1 MKLIHSILVILIIAI
16 TTFIVVSLDKKNLD
30 INIKIPN
37 TDNYKLNKIINNEVN
52 KYKLEFIK
60 NAKDSKLKTKYH
72 LYIDYKEYKYGN
84 YVSYVFFIENFTG
97 GAHPNHRIKSVVYDT
112 LNNKVIS
119 IDDLISYNDIIINI
133 ISDYT
138 RCVLINNKDIDVSMM
153 YEGTKKIKS
162 NFNTFALTNDGLLIF
177 FERYQVA
184 PYYKG
189 EFEVLIPYKYVK

>member
-16 TTFIVVSLDKKNLD
+16 TTFAIVSLDKKNLD

-84 YVSYVFFIENFTG
+84 YVSYVFFIEDFIG
-97 GAHPNHRIKSVVYDT
+97 GAHPNHRIKSIVYDT

-119 IDDLISYNDIIINI
+119 IDDLISYNNNIIDIISN
-133 ISDYT
+133 YT
-138 RCVLINNKDIDVSMM
+138 RYILINNKDIDVNMM
-153 YEGTKKIKS
+153 YSGTSKVSDNFS
-162 NFNTFALTNDGLLIF
+162 NFVLTKDGLLIF
-177 FERYQVA
+177 FKRYQVA

-189 EFEVLIPYKYVK
+189 EFEVLIPYKCVK

>member
-16 TTFIVVSLDKKNLD
+16 TTFAIVSLDKKNLD

-84 YVSYVFFIENFTG
+84 YVSYVFFIEDFIG
-97 GAHPNHRIKSVVYDT
+97 GAHPNHRIKSIVYDT

-119 IDDLISYNDIIINI
+119 IDDLISYNGNIINI

-138 RCVLINNKDIDVSMM
+138 RCILINNKDIDVNMM
-153 YEGTKKIKS
+153 YSGTSKVSDNFS
-162 NFNTFALTNDGLLIF
+162 NFVLTKEGLLIF
-177 FERYQVA
+177 FNRYQVA
-184 PYYKG
+184 PYDKG
-189 EFEVLIPYKYVK
+189 EFEALIPYKYVK

>member
-16 TTFIVVSLDKKNLD
+16 TTFAIVSRDKKNLD

-84 YVSYVFFIENFTG
+84 YVSYVFFIEDSQQQKNGPGSQTADSGHGRTG
-97 GAHPNHRIKSVVYDT
+97 HAVMLHGDGAAGS
-112 LNNKVIS
+112 
-119 IDDLISYNDIIINI
+119 DDD
-133 ISDYT
+133 D
-138 RCVLINNKDIDVSMM
+138 
-153 YEGTKKIKS
+153 
-162 NFNTFALTNDGLLIF
+162 F
-177 FERYQVA
+177 
-184 PYYKG
+184 
-189 EFEVLIPYKYVK
+189 

>member
-16 TTFIVVSLDKKNLD
+16 TTFAIVSLDKKNLD

-37 TDNYKLNKIINNEVN
+37 TDNYNLNKIINNEVN
-52 KYKLEFIK
+52 KYKLEFSK

-84 YVSYVFFIENFTG
+84 YVSYVFFIEDSTG

-119 IDDLISYNDIIINI
+119 IDDLISYNENIINI

-138 RCVLINNKDIDVSMM
+138 RCILINNKDIDVSMM
-153 YEGTKKIKS
+153 YEGTRKIKS

-189 EFEVLIPYKYVK
+189 QFEVLITYKYVK

>member
-16 TTFIVVSLDKKNLD
+16 TTFAIVSRDKKNLD

-37 TDNYKLNKIINNEVN
+37 TDNYNLNKIINNELN

-60 NAKDSKLKTKYH
+60 NAKNSKLKTKYH

-84 YVSYVFFIENFTG
+84 YVSYVFFIEDSTG

-119 IDDLISYNDIIINI
+119 IDDLISYNENIINI

-138 RCVLINNKDIDVSMM
+138 RCILINNKDIDVSMM
-153 YEGTKKIKS
+153 YEGTRKIKS

-189 EFEVLIPYKYVK
+189 EFEVLIPYKYLK

>member
-16 TTFIVVSLDKKNLD
+16 TTFAIVSLDKKNLD

-84 YVSYVFFIENFTG
+84 YVSYVFFIEDFIG
-97 GAHPNHRIKSVVYDT
+97 GAHPNHRIKSIVYDI
-112 LNNKVIS
+112 LNNKVVS
-119 IDDLISYNDIIINI
+119 IDDLISYNNNIIDIISN
-133 ISDYT
+133 YT
-138 RCVLINNKDIDVSMM
+138 RCILINNKDIDVNMM
-153 YEGTKKIKS
+153 YSGTSKVSDNFS
-162 NFNTFALTNDGLLIF
+162 NFVLTKEGLLIF
-177 FERYQVA
+177 FKRYQVA

>member
-16 TTFIVVSLDKKNLD
+16 TTFAIVSLDKKNLD

-84 YVSYVFFIENFTG
+84 YVSYVFFIEDFIG
-97 GAHPNHRIKSVVYDT
+97 GAHPNHRIKSIVYDT

-119 IDDLISYNDIIINI
+119 IDDLISYNGNIINI

-138 RCVLINNKDIDVSMM
+138 RCILINNKDIDVNMM
-153 YEGTKKIKS
+153 YSGTSKVSDNFS
-162 NFNTFALTNDGLLIF
+162 NFVLTKEGLLIF
-177 FERYQVA
+177 FNRYQVE

-189 EFEVLIPYKYVK
+189 EFEVLIPYECVK

>member
-16 TTFIVVSLDKKNLD
+16 TTFAIVSLDKKNLD

-84 YVSYVFFIENFTG
+84 YVSYVFFIEDSTG

-119 IDDLISYNDIIINI
+119 IDDLISYNENI
-133 ISDYT
+133 IYFCSV
-138 RCVLINNKDIDVSMM
+138 CNL
-153 YEGTKKIKS
+153 
-162 NFNTFALTNDGLLIF
+162 
-177 FERYQVA
+177 
-184 PYYKG
+184 
-189 EFEVLIPYKYVK
+189 